1 MCAPSGPTSG
11 RHEVRGADLAS
22 DAGSQM
28 TSIRYGERVDEIGA
42 RPSTVGDGDVFAN
55 AHAESVHA
63 LYKTELVQCP
73 GRGP

>member
-1 MCAPSGPTSG
+1 
-11 RHEVRGADLAS
+11 
-22 DAGSQM
+22 M

-63 LYKTELVQCP
+63 LYKTELVQGP